1 MIDVYE
7 WIGYL
12 GSVLVAWS
20 ITLQNLHRLRQMNLL
35 GASVFTV
42 YGVLVEAWPVALVN
56 GFIAVVNVWNLSQW
70 QRQGPEA
77 FELVSFERGHPFLE
91 RFLGHFQSDIAS
103 AFPHLETI
111 TVNSLPDDAICEFVY
126 RDMVPSG
133 LFVYRNVS
141 AQEREI
147 YLDYVTP
154 QHRDYKTAEFL
165 YACLNER
172 FVSSGVQRL
181 RARSSQDEHREYL
194 RKMGFENVAGQ
205 KDEFVLELSGVT
217 ST

>member
-1 MIDVYE
+1 MIDIYE

-77 FELVSFERGHPFLE
+77 FELVTFERGHPFLE
-91 RFLGHFQSDIAS
+91 RFLSHFQNDIQTS
-103 AFPHLETI
+103 FPHLTSVTAE
-111 TVNSLPDDAICEFVY
+111 SLPEDVRCEFVY

-133 LFVYRNVS
+133 LFVFRKTS
-141 AQEREI
+141 EEEREI

-154 QHRDYKTAEFL
+154 HHRDFKTAEFL

-172 FVSSGVQRL
+172 FLKAGVQRL
-181 RARSSQDEHREYL
+181 RARSSEAEHTEYL
-194 RKMGFENVAGQ
+194 KKMGFVSAGGRA
-205 KDEFVLELSGVT
+205 DEFVLDMA
-217 ST
+217 

>member
-1 MIDVYE
+1 MIDLYE

-77 FELVSFERGHPFLE
+77 FELVTFEKEHPFLE
-91 RFLGHFQSDIAS
+91 RFLGHFQSDIAAS
-103 AFPHLETI
+103 FPHLKTI
-111 TVNSLPDDAICEFVY
+111 TAENLPQDATCEFVY

-133 LFVYRNVS
+133 LFIYRS
-141 AQEREI
+141 ISETEREI

-154 QHRDYKTAEFL
+154 HHRDFKTAEYL

-172 FVSSGVQRL
+172 FLSLGVKQL
-181 RARSSQDEHREYL
+181 RARSSEDEHTEYL
-194 RKMGFENVAGQ
+194 RRMGFERLIEQDG
-205 KDEFVLELSGVT
+205 EFVLNIGNRSG
-217 ST
+217 S

>member
-1 MIDVYE
+1 MIDLYE

-77 FELVSFERGHPFLE
+77 FELVTFEKEHPFLSV
-91 RFLGHFQSDIAS
+91 FGHFQSDIAAS
-103 AFPHLETI
+103 FPHLKPSPPRICRRMPPANLFTEI
-111 TVNSLPDDAICEFVY
+111 WYHPDC
-126 RDMVPSG
+126 
-133 LFVYRNVS
+133 LFTGPFPR
-141 AQEREI
+141 
-147 YLDYVTP
+147 
-154 QHRDYKTAEFL
+154 
-165 YACLNER
+165 LNER
-172 FVSSGVQRL
+172 FI
-181 RARSSQDEHREYL
+181 
-194 RKMGFENVAGQ
+194 
-205 KDEFVLELSGVT
+205 
-217 ST
+217 STM